1 MLMICMVASPA
12 ISAPLKCHKLSG
24 QTSRP
29 LRIRC
34 DANEL
39 RHCDADIA
47 MQCVSSLMWNTD
59 TMKGV
64 AKAKPV
70 STQNNQQRKLA
81 ANSVLD

>member
-1 MLMICMVASPA
+1 MLMICMGASPA
-12 ISAPLKCHKLSG
+12 ISTPLKCHKLSG

-29 LRIRC
+29 LRVKC
-34 DANEL
+34 DASKL
-39 RHCDADIA
+39 RHCGAYIA